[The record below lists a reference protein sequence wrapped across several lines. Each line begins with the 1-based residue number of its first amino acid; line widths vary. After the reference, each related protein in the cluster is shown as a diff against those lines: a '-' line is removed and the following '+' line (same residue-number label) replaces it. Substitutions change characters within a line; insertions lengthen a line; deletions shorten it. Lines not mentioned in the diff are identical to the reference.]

1 MNLPSSYG
9 EDFAIPCQEHVC
21 GVGDILLVEAH
32 PFILLSLWGQCKH
45 KRFPGTKVV
54 DILIALLPLPPIHG
68 TKRPKHLYKDIQRF
82 SLQVLLYLFSKVSTN
97 LVNFFTVSLN
107 FVHN

>member
-21 GVGDILLVEAH
+21 GVGDILLMEAH
-32 PFILLSLWGQCKH
+32 PFILLSLWGQRKH

-68 TKRPKHLYKDIQRF
+68 TKRPKHLYKDIQSF
-82 SLQVLLYLFSKVSTN
+82 SRPSSFLFIFQSFN
-97 LVNFFTVSLN
+97 QFTQFLTLN
-107 FVHN
+107 FVHI

>member
-9 EDFAIPCQEHVC
+9 EDFAIPSQEHVC

-68 TKRPKHLYKDIQRF
+68 AKCPKHLNKDIQRF
-82 SLQVLLYLFSKVSTN
+82 SHQVLLYLFSKVSTIK
-97 LVNFFTVSLN
+97 VKFFTV
-107 FVHN
+107 